1 MENQHNR
8 LDWPFTPY
16 DNSSE
21 NFATFNRS
29 GHYTLIIVRS
39 PIFGSNTS
47 NYTKLYAL
55 TRQLVA
61 FAKAF
66 TWLLPLS
73 CWPII
78 QKVHSCYIITSAAY
92 KITSSFRFVR
102 AYCSYLMHFPS
113 QYYALLLFVE
123 YLALEDGS
131 PIFRQNILRRT
142 LFWIYLRY
150 ILMFK

>member
-16 DNSSE
+16 HNSSE

-29 GHYTLIIVRS
+29 GHYTLIMARS

-47 NYTKLYAL
+47 NYTIKHMF
-55 TRQLVA
+55 LVA
-61 FAKAF
+61 FAKVINLA
-66 TWLLPLS
+66 TPIKLLTHYTKGTQLFVLTP
-73 CWPII
+73 
-78 QKVHSCYIITSAAY
+78 AAY
-92 KITSSFRFVR
+92 KVTSSFRVVR
-102 AYCSYLMHFPS
+102 AYSSYLMHFPS
-113 QYYALLLFVE
+113 QYFALSLFLE

-142 LFWIYLRY
+142 RDYMI
-150 ILMFK
+150 KN